1 MCVIYTYPY
10 RSARTGPSGTSEPGR
25 SSAALERPFLALT
38 GSLAPTL
45 KKIAELRATFSRFAA
60 RLSRF
65 GAPTCSPEAPQD
77 APGRDFEA
85 QNGCFFEVFACGKH
99 PTRKTSDIDKTLAGA
114 IRNALRSCRAVVE
127 NVQKSIRKRF
137 RLRWAMRRALTGV
150 LGVVPNA
157 LGASP
162 KRPEAAI
169 GRFLAALDAPGV
181 PQDRLWGGTWGFKGR
196 PRQVWT
202 RS

>member
-1 MCVIYTYPY
+1 MQPYIYNNQYYQT
-10 RSARTGPSGTSEPGR
+10 RGR
-25 SSAALERPFLALT
+25 SSRTLALFCC
-38 GSLAPTL
+38 SRAPFSSSCWLARTHL
-45 KKIAELRATFSRFAA
+45 KKIAALRVTFSRFAA
-60 RLSRF
+60 RLGRF
-65 GAPTCSPEAPQD
+65 GAQTCSPKGPQD
-77 APGRDFEA
+77 ASGLDSETRK
-85 QNGCFFEVFACGKH
+85 NCFFEVFVCGKRS
-99 PTRKTSDIDKTLAGA
+99 TRKTSDIDKTLAGA

-127 NVQKSIRKRF
+127 NVHKSIRKRF

-157 LGASP
+157 FGASP

-169 GRFLAALDAPGV
+169 ERFLAALDALGV

>member
-1 MCVIYTYPY
+1 MLPDLVVLVPQL
-10 RSARTGPSGTSEPGR
+10 ARPRLPRTSRG
-25 SSAALERPFLALT
+25 AILRPKTAV
-38 GSLAPTL
+38 
-45 KKIAELRATFSRFAA
+45 
-60 RLSRF
+60 
-65 GAPTCSPEAPQD
+65 
-77 APGRDFEA
+77 
-85 QNGCFFEVFACGKH
+85 FFEVFACGKH
-99 PTRKTSDIDKTLAGA
+99 PTREMSDIDKTLAGA
-114 IRNALRSCRAVVE
+114 IRNALRSCRAVAE

-137 RLRWAMRRALTGV
+137 RPRWAMRRALTGV

-202 RS
+202 RSCNGLGRLRRPKIDFSSMLGRFGLDFW

>member
-1 MCVIYTYPY
+1 MLSSLTFLSHQG
-10 RSARTGPSGTSEPGR
+10 SAHSEHGR
-25 SSAALERPFLALT
+25 SWPPCKSALARLVC
-38 GSLAPTL
+38 SPAPAFQ
-45 KKIAELRATFSRFAA
+45 KIDELRATFSRFAA

-77 APGRDFEA
+77 VPGRDFEA
-85 QNGCFFEVFACGKH
+85 QNGCFFEVFACCKH
-99 PTRKTSDIDKTLAGA
+99 PTRETSDIDKTLAGA

-157 LGASP
+157 FGASP

>member
-1 MCVIYTYPY
+1 MDFD
-10 RSARTGPSGTSEPGR
+10 RSKLPPNDF
-25 SSAALERPFLALT
+25 SSIFRQIF
-38 GSLAPTL
+38 
-45 KKIAELRATFSRFAA
+45 IVFS
-60 RLSRF
+60 SIWVRF
-65 GAPTCSPEAPQD
+65 GFDFLRDLARSPEAPQD

-85 QNGCFFEVFACGKH
+85 QNGCFLEVFACGNH
-99 PTRKTSDIDKTLAGA
+99 PTRKTSDIDKTVAGA

-157 LGASP
+157 FGASP

-169 GRFLAALDAPGV
+169 ERFLAALDALGV

>member
-1 MCVIYTYPY
+1 MLF
-10 RSARTGPSGTSEPGR
+10 RSTWPFWRSNLLARGFPGR
-25 SSAALERPFLALT
+25 P
-38 GSLAPTL
+38 GP
-45 KKIAELRATFSRFAA
+45 RFWSPR
-60 RLSRF
+60 RL
-65 GAPTCSPEAPQD
+65 
-77 APGRDFEA
+77 
-85 QNGCFFEVFACGKH
+85 FFEVFARGKRLR
-99 PTRKTSDIDKTLAGA
+99 RKTSDIDKTLAGA

-157 LGASP
+157 LGAFP

-181 PQDRLWGGTWGFKGR
+181 PQDRLWGGTWEFKGH

>member
-1 MCVIYTYPY
+1 MRLQFDNPY
-10 RSARTGPSGTSEPGR
+10 RSARTGPSDASGPGR
-25 SSAALERPFLALT
+25 SSAALERTFLALT

-77 APGRDFEA
+77 VPGRDFEA

-157 LGASP
+157 LGAFP

>member
-1 MCVIYTYPY
+1 M
-10 RSARTGPSGTSEPGR
+10 RRAHSEDIFLAQSCSFEPPTKKI
-25 SSAALERPFLALT
+25 SKALEALRT
-38 GSLAPTL
+38 P
-45 KKIAELRATFSRFAA
+45 IFA
-60 RLSRF
+60 RLGRF
-65 GAPTCSPEAPQD
+65 GARTCSPEGPQD
-77 APGRDFEA
+77 AQSLDFGA
-85 QNGCFFEVFACGKH
+85 RNGCFFEVFACGKRS
-99 PTRKTSDIDKTLAGA
+99 TRKTSDIDKTLAGA

-169 GRFLAALDAPGV
+169 ERFLAALDPPGV

>member
-1 MCVIYTYPY
+1 MGLTASLSICTY
-10 RSARTGPSGTSEPGR
+10 GPSESSGPGR

-45 KKIAELRATFSRFAA
+45 KKIAELRATFSRCAA

-77 APGRDFEA
+77 TPGRDFEA
-85 QNGCFFEVFACGKH
+85 QNGCFFKVFTCSKH

-127 NVQKSIRKRF
+127 NVQKSIRTRF

-157 LGASP
+157 LGASL
-162 KRPEAAI
+162 EA
-169 GRFLAALDAPGV
+169 
-181 PQDRLWGGTWGFKGR
+181 
-196 PRQVWT
+196 
-202 RS
+202 S